1 MDIIDFLEARI
12 SEDEAVAQ
20 AASPAPWEWFT
31 KDGNPAPAL
40 YGADE
45 RTVLDAYSGHAPG
58 YLSSKAEDRLYIAQF
73 NPGRILAE
81 CAAKRQMLANVPL
94 VVTDM
99 ASEVGV
105 TSEFVLMC
113 MASPYRDHPDYQDG
127 WAIEL

>member
-20 AASPAPWEWFT
+20 AASPAPWEWFRKAGT
-31 KDGNPAPAL
+31 PGPAL
-40 YGADE
+40 YAADE
-45 RTVLDAYSGHAPG
+45 HAVLDAYADHRPG
-58 YLSSKAEDRLYIAQF
+58 YLACKAEDRVYIAQF

-94 VVTDM
+94 VTDIPG
-99 ASEVGV
+99 EVGG
-105 TSEFVLMC
+105 TSEYVLMC
-113 MASPYRDHPDYQDG
+113 MASPYRDHPDYQQG

>member
-1 MDIIDFLEARI
+1 MDIIEFLEARI

-20 AASPAPWEWFT
+20 AASPAPWEWFR
-31 KDGNPAPAL
+31 KDGTRSPAL

-45 RTVLDAYSGHAPG
+45 QTVLDAYADDAPG
-58 YLSSKAEDRLYIAQF
+58 YLSSKDEDRTYIAQF

-81 CAAKRQMLANVPL
+81 CAAKRQILANVPL

-99 ASEVGV
+99 ASEVGG
-105 TSEFVLMC
+105 TSEYVLMC
-113 MASPYRDHPDYQDG
+113 MASPYRDHPDYQEG

>member
-20 AASPAPWEWFT
+20 AASPAPWEWFI
-31 KDGNPAPAL
+31 KAGNPTPAL

-45 RTVLDAYSGHAPG
+45 QTVLDAYSDNAPG
-58 YLSSKAEDRLYIAQF
+58 YLACKAEDRVYIAQF

-81 CAAKRQMLANVPL
+81 CAAKRQILANVPL
-94 VVTDM
+94 VVTDL
-99 ASEVGV
+99 AGEVGG
-105 TSEFVLMC
+105 TSEYVLMC
-113 MASPYRDHPDYQDG
+113 MASPYRDHPDYQEG